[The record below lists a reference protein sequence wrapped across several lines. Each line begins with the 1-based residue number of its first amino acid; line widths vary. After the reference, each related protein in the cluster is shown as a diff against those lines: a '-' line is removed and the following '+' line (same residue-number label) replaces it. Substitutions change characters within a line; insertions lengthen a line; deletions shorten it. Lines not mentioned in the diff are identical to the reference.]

1 MRDSTYLV
9 LFDTDELLGL
19 KSCQA
24 HLEVGRVEALG
35 RQVEDFLE
43 LERNRSGLYHWIK
56 ESFFA

>member
-9 LFDTDELLGL
+9 LFDTDELLRL
-19 KSCQA
+19 KSRQA

-43 LERNRSGLYHWIK
+43 LEWNWSGLYHWVN
-56 ESFFA
+56 